1 MSIYTDI
8 DVSVICSLTLGLPM
22 LETYP
27 LSFEHDSELN
37 YACGFNQPQD
47 LRNPQCFSS
56 GFPL

>member
-47 LRNPQCFSS
+47 S
-56 GFPL
+56 